1 MGKGSKR
8 RPAAV
13 DERTLEQRW
22 ASINWNSDS
31 DDEPDPPAPEDPT
44 IRTSHG
50 QDAREG

>member
-22 ASINWNSDS
+22 ASINWNADNE
-31 DDEPDPPAPEDPT
+31 DQPDAPAPEDPI
-44 IRTSHG
+44 IRKVRRG
-50 QDAREG
+50 QSRQD